1 MDEVKPLLP
10 HLNPDDALSP
20 QLRVDGGELSP
31 ESAIVDHFLD
41 KASKF
46 STNHISIHEYKI
58 DSIFTLVALC
68 RASSAKLQ
76 DFDEDV
82 DVKFEAFKSF
92 VAKEEQ
98 ALERMLS
105 TF

>member
-1 MDEVKPLLP
+1 M
-10 HLNPDDALSP
+10 
-20 QLRVDGGELSP
+20 
-31 ESAIVDHFLD
+31 DHFLD
-41 KASKF
+41 IASKF
-46 STNHISIHEYKI
+46 CIDHISIPQYMI

-76 DFDEDV
+76 DFDKDIN
-82 DVKFEAFKSF
+82 DKFEAFKSF

-105 TF
+105 TY